1 MPAPIRNI
9 DYDEIFDP
17 NEGDDSRPDGDSG
30 LGNGPST
37 GGNSSTSQNPNT
49 GGNSPR
55 GPYGDTEDPEEPPK
69 DTIVDTF
76 VFIVKSN
83 EKGFS
88 TFVNNEKVGL
98 NSLVRITREQLAR
111 EDKRIKVSKEGYLC
125 NEYYIVSMLD
135 DGAPIIENPA
145 LDKPLLGLNTKP
157 ISLIKYVDNQIVEE
171 IGIGSSTSVNLNF
184 TLNKKLKGDD
194 EYEEPSSYKVEFSI
208 SGEGAPVSVLKNGN
222 KNAQFFPQSGTTNY
236 EDVEGTKYIISSA
249 DTSLYRITEITIVK
263 PNNKPVIL
271 NAEEGETLETTL
283 TLNSNYTISIITE
296 KLEAPLDGLDPQI
309 ELVNADPRTYN
320 INDKS
325 GVPLLIQKNK
335 DVQAITVIVGD
346 DILEF
351 DEFGKDAYEEGNGDE
366 VVGITI
372 PHRVFEKI
380 GQYKIKLFP
389 FSFDDYET
397 QIREAE
403 KPINITP
410 KEVKPKFV
418 EREVEKVKAPKP
430 EDKVNPYK
438 PLPTPP
444 RGGSRGGGGGRGINE
459 SLLDEDINP
468 FTNDGSFV
476 DRPNYDI
483 TQF

>member
-1 MPAPIRNI
+1 MPVRIKDFDEQRDLGDFRNP
-9 DYDEIFDP
+9 DETLD
-17 NEGDDSRPDGDSG
+17 GGLGDSDILIDAG
-30 LGNGPST
+30 GGGGSGGGT
-37 GGNSSTSQNPNT
+37 GGGTSNTNPKINA
-49 GGNSPR
+49 NL
-55 GPYGDTEDPEEPPK
+55 
-69 DTIVDTF
+69 F
-76 VFIVKSN
+76 VFNISSN
-83 EKGFS
+83 EKSFI
-88 TFVNNEKVGL
+88 TTVNDEQVPNSKV
-98 NSLVRITREQLAR
+98 VRISRESLAK
-111 EDKRIKVSKEGYLC
+111 ETKIIKISKEGYLC
-125 NEYYIVSMLD
+125 NEYYQIEMVD
-135 DGAPIIENPA
+135 DGIPILKNKRASDE
-145 LDKPLLGLNTKP
+145 LLGISTKD
-157 ISLIKYVDNQIVEE
+157 IVLTKYVGTQPFGLPKLITD
-171 IGIGSSTSVNLNF
+171 STNNIEFS
-184 TLNKKLKGDD
+184 LNKKSKGDD
-194 EYEEPSSYKVEFSI
+194 DYEEPGSYKVKFNI

-283 TLNSNYTISIITE
+283 TLNSDYTISIITE

-309 ELVNADPRTYN
+309 ELVNTDPRTYN

-325 GVPLLIQKNK
+325 GVPLLIQKNE
-335 DVQAITVIVGD
+335 DVQAITIIVGD

-351 DEFGKDAYEEGNGDE
+351 DDLDDDDVIGL
-366 VVGITI
+366 TI

-397 QIREAE
+397 QIREE
-403 KPINITP
+403 EEPITITP
-410 KEVKPKFV
+410 KEVTPKFV
-418 EREVEKVKAPKP
+418 EKEVEKPNPPKP

-438 PLPTPP
+438 PT
-444 RGGSRGGGGGRGINE
+444 GGSPRRGGGGGGGRDINE

-483 TQF
+483 RQF